1 MNLDQAIQAFF
12 DEAFE
17 LMQQMEDILLDAES
31 TQSDPELL
39 NALFRTIHTIKGSA
53 GLFALDGIVGFTHQ
67 VENALDRLRSGE
79 LTLNENLTSLL
90 LRCHD
95 HVKTML
101 QALVNQSDGPDET
114 SQAALLAELAALTA
128 TAGGTPASEPEP
140 ATATADTAATM
151 DWLLYLGFGPDVLRH
166 GLDPASF
173 LSYLGTLGEVS
184 HVIPLLPGLQAGTA
198 YDPEQNYLQL
208 ALRFRGETTLA
219 TLHDVFE
226 FAREDSHILIAPL
239 ADAAATLARNEAGL
253 GDAELAQVHAHWLTL
268 GMQTPDEAVAAS
280 PDEPEQAAD
289 SGAQSAAP
297 LAASVAAPPAGSS
310 NPKKAKT
317 AEKAGEGRFIRV
329 EAEKLD
335 ALINLIGELVIAGA
349 AGNLLARQHGAM
361 ALQEWSQGISTLIEQ
376 IRTGTLSMRMVQIG
390 EIFNRFPRVVRDVTK
405 ELGKDVQLD
414 IVGADTELDKSM
426 IDKLGDPLMHLI
438 RNAIDHG
445 IETVAVR
452 TERGKPAQ
460 GTVRLNA
467 YHESGSILIEVSD
480 DGGGLHRDRILAKA
494 IDRGLI
500 TADAALT
507 EQEIFALI
515 FEPGFST
522 AAQVTSIS
530 GRGVGMDVVRRSIEQ
545 LRGTIQI
552 DSTPDVGTVFR
563 IRLPL
568 TLAIIDGFLV
578 EIGKATYV
586 IPLEAVI
593 ECIELPEALR
603 DASHADH
610 LNLRGELLP
619 LLRLASFLEVPA
631 AENARQNVVVV
642 RTGDRK
648 VGLVVDGLLG
658 EFQTVIKPLGSM
670 FSHIKVIGGSTI
682 LGNGQIALILD
693 VNELVQHVTLR
704 DSARFSLNHDFAML
718 GISPQ
723 PTK

>member
-17 LMQQMEDILLDAES
+17 LLQQMEDILLDAES

-67 VENALDRLRSGE
+67 VENVLDRLRSGE
-79 LTLNENLTSLL
+79 IALDESLTSLL

-95 HVKTML
+95 HVKAML
-101 QALVNQSDGPDET
+101 QALVNQTAGPDT
-114 SQAALLAELAALTA
+114 ASQEALLAELGELTGATVAAA
-128 TAGGTPASEPEP
+128 PASEAGPETH
-140 ATATADTAATM
+140 AGGDD

-173 LSYLGTLGEVS
+173 LSYLATLGEVS

-239 ADAAATLARNEAGL
+239 ADAAATLVRNEAGL

-268 GMQTPDEAVAAS
+268 GMQQPEVAVAAS
-280 PDEPEQAAD
+280 PDEPGQAAD
-289 SGAQSAAP
+289 SGAPSAAP

-405 ELGKDVQLD
+405 ELGKDVRLD

-586 IPLEAVI
+586 VPLEAVI
-593 ECIELPEALR
+593 ECIELPESLR
-603 DASHADH
+603 DSTGTDH

-704 DSARFSLNHDFAML
+704 DSARFSLSHDVAMM
-718 GISPQ
+718 GIA
-723 PTK
+723 THNNK